1 MRLPAG
7 HNPVISFQ
15 KVTFAYDKFK
25 VIDGA
30 SFDIFPGEFI
40 GIIGPNGGGKTTA
53 FKLMLRF
60 LKPESGKVFLN
71 GKVGYVP
78 QNNAYDKQ
86 FPITVKEVIMTGCLA
101 EMNFL
106 GQFSKKVGDRVDELL
121 SQFGLKEIAHRAF
134 GSLSGG
140 QAQKT
145 LIARA
150 LASDPSILLLDEPTA
165 NIDSATE
172 KQIFT
177 FLKTLQGQKT
187 ILVITHNF
195 DAIIQNVKRV
205 LCFQKEVSSMAPK
218 EVCNHFS
225 IGIYHPHQGFYK

>member
-1 MRLPAG
+1 MRSQTR
-7 HNPVISFQ
+7 HSPVISFQ
-15 KVTFAYDKFK
+15 KVTFAYDKFN
-25 VIDGA
+25 VIDCA

-53 FKLMLRF
+53 LKLMLGL
-60 LKPESGKVFLN
+60 LKPGSGTVSLS

-78 QNNAYDKQ
+78 QINAYDKQ
-86 FPITVKEVIMTGCLA
+86 FPITVKEVVMTGCLA
-101 EMNFL
+101 QMNWL
-106 GQFSKKVGDRVDELL
+106 GQFPKHVVSRVDELL
-121 SQFGLKEIAHRAF
+121 LEFDLQGIERRAF

-150 LASDPSILLLDEPTA
+150 LASDPQILLLDEPTA
-165 NIDSATE
+165 NIDSVTE
-172 KQIFT
+172 KQIFA

-187 ILVITHNF
+187 LLVITHNF

-205 LCFQKEVSSMAPK
+205 LCFQKEVSSMDPT
-218 EVCNHFS
+218 EVCEHFA
-225 IGIYHPHQGFYK
+225 IGMYHPHQGVPK